1 MIKYEIKKLWKTPI
15 IWFVL
20 LATLLFHIG
29 TIIIDANIVKQSE
42 TASYYEKY
50 QGQINDTWIQNIQS
64 AYHDYIM
71 QPSHRY
77 THKELLDQGITEE
90 KIKRLSDDDFT
101 YIKSEVKQ
109 DPEFQVLSQAY
120 NASYFKASL
129 DEDIAFFKNMYRI
142 NDSDFDVSKIDKDY
156 AKLSENYQKFEFTS
170 IDSYAIL
177 QKGITIMIR
186 TFTIFLSVLLST
198 IFTREQN
205 DGVLEL
211 QLVCKKMEK
220 VKYAKWS
227 AAFLSTIIS
236 WAIFIV
242 LQILFIAMTLGFHG
256 ENGYV
261 IDFTFNHCPYML
273 NALQYTL
280 LQSFISLL
288 GSLVIAFCMIAISY
302 LAKKNSTAVIL
313 SMVLFVMVPFLN
325 NAGIFKELLYYYPAN
340 FIGGDYLL
348 AAVHYTKIAG
358 IYFHGRWLAIISGLL
373 YLTCTSLCLIL
384 KKHQHYVIDWKSLKE

>member
-15 IWFVL
+15 VWFVL
-20 LATLLFHIG
+20 IATLLFHAG
-29 TIIIDANIVKQSE
+29 TIIIDAHVVNTSE

-50 QGQINDTWIQNIQS
+50 QGQINDAWIHKIRLE
-64 AYHDYIM
+64 YHDYIM
-71 QPSHRY
+71 QPNHRY
-77 THKELLDQGITEE
+77 TQKELLEQGVTEN
-90 KIKRLSDDDFT
+90 KIEQLPDDDFT
-101 YIKSEVKQ
+101 YIRNEILQ
-109 DPEFQVLSQAY
+109 NPEFQVLCEAY
-120 NASYFKASL
+120 NASYFKESL
-129 DEDIAFFKNMYRI
+129 DNDIAFFKNMYHM
-142 NDSDFDVSKIDKDY
+142 NDSNFDVSIIDKDY

-170 IDSYAIL
+170 IDSYTFL

-220 VKYAKWS
+220 VKYAKWI

-236 WAIFIV
+236 WVIFIV
-242 LQILFIAMTLGFHG
+242 LQMLFIAITLGFHC

-261 IDFTFNHCPYML
+261 IDFTFNHCPYMI

-280 LQSFISLL
+280 IQSFISLL
-288 GSLVIAFCMIAISY
+288 GSLVTASCMIAISY
-302 LAKKNSTAVIL
+302 LTKKNSTAVIL
-313 SMVLFVMVPFLN
+313 CLILFVMVPLLN
-325 NAGIFKELLYYYPAN
+325 NAGMFKELLYYYPAN
-340 FIGGDYLL
+340 FIGGNYLL
-348 AAVHYTKIAG
+348 SVVHYTKIAG

-373 YLTCTSLCLIL
+373 YLTCASLCLIL
-384 KKHQHYVIDWKSLKE
+384 KKQQCYVIDWKSLKE